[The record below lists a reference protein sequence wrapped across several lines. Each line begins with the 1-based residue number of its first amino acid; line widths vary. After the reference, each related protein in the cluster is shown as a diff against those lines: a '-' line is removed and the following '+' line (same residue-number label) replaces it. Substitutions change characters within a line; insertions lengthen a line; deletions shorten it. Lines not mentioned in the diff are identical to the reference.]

1 MMNQEPNSSLI
12 QNSLGPERGEE
23 GREAEPSS
31 PHLVSEAPEK
41 GYTTLKGRV
50 RQRLKEL
57 EEKVEAQKEEI
68 ETLKD
73 RLLRLAADYDNYRK
87 RTTQEMREL
96 VQTASERVIKVL
108 LPVLDD
114 FHRLMDQDP
123 EKVDAVTLRQGVELI
138 FRKFQTV
145 LQNEGLEPISALG
158 EKFDPH
164 YHEAI
169 AEMVIPGKPFSIVV
183 GEIEKGYK
191 LGNKVLRHS
200 RVVVSKAPEEASS
213 DGSQPEGSGG

>member
-1 MMNQEPNSSLI
+1 MMNQDQDSPII
-12 QNSLGPERGEE
+12 QNSLGSETGEE
-23 GREAEPSS
+23 RMEVDASS
-31 PHLVSEAPEK
+31 SNLVSESPEK
-41 GYTTLKGRV
+41 DSTTLKGRV
-50 RQRLKEL
+50 RKRLKEL
-57 EEKVEAQKEEI
+57 EEQLEAQKEEI
-68 ETLKD
+68 ESLKD
-73 RLLRLAADYDNYRK
+73 RLLRLAAEYDNYRK
-87 RTTQEMREL
+87 RTTQEMRDL

-123 EKVDAVTLRQGVELI
+123 EKVDSQTLRQGVELI

-145 LQNEGLEPISALG
+145 LQNEGLEPIPALG

-191 LGNKVLRHS
+191 LGNKVIRHS

-213 DGSQPEGSGG
+213 DGLLPEGTGG